1 MQSYEY
7 KTDVEKL
14 VKRSFHI
21 FLQVDINKKKRLFSF
36 QALHHIVY
44 FIANINFPIMAITKN
59 KKTTEKRI
67 SFLYPL
73 RIPYT
78 ITRISNKS
86 IMIRIE
92 VIGMV

>member
-14 VKRSFHI
+14 VKRSFHN
-21 FLQVDINKKKRLFSF
+21 FLIIDINKKKSVFAF
-36 QALHHIVY
+36 PALHHIVY
-44 FIANINFPIMAITKN
+44 FIANINFPITAITKN

-67 SFLYPL
+67 SFLCPL
-73 RIPYT
+73 RIPNT
-78 ITRISNKS
+78 IARISNKS